1 MQPTEHSSAMLDNAA
16 SILSKGGLVAF
27 PTETVYGLGADA
39 RNPRALLRIFQA
51 KGRPVDHPLIV
62 HIAKASEIKSW
73 ATDIPDIAWQLAE
86 KFWPGPLT
94 LILKRQLNV
103 SDLVTGRQDTVGLR
117 MPAHP
122 LALALL
128 ERFGSGI
135 AAPSA
140 NRYGRVSPTTA
151 EHVAMELGDSVDL
164 ILDGGACSVGL
175 ESTILDLSSAMPQL
189 LRPGAVTR
197 SDLLPFLGQ
206 LASVPKIDSP
216 RVSGSTPSHYAPFT
230 PVQLIEKTA
239 VQALL
244 HSLIAKGK
252 AVAVLAIDS
261 VTNESDSKASI
272 LRMPADARNYAQAL
286 YAQLRVADALACQV
300 LLIEQPPESE
310 QWDAV
315 RDRLTRAA
323 HGSKFID
330 SQNP

>member
-1 MQPTEHSSAMLDNAA
+1 MLDTAA
-16 SILSKGGLVAF
+16 SILTKGGLVAF

-39 RNPRALLRIFQA
+39 RNPQALLRVFEA

-62 HIAKASEIKSW
+62 HIAKASDIKSW
-73 ATDIPDIAWQLAE
+73 AEDIPDLAWQLTE
-86 KFWPGPLT
+86 QFWPGPLT
-94 LILKRQLNV
+94 LILKRQAHV
-103 SDLVTGRQDTVGLR
+103 SNLVTGGQDTVGLR

-151 EHVAMELGDSVDL
+151 EHVKTELGDSIDL
-164 ILDGGACSVGL
+164 VLDGGACSVGL
-175 ESTILDLSSAMPQL
+175 ESTILDLSSAKPQL

-197 SDLLPFLGQ
+197 NDLSPFLGQ
-206 LASVPKIDSP
+206 LAPRPEVDSP
-216 RVSGSTPSHYAPFT
+216 RVSGSTPSHYAPVT
-230 PVQLIEKTA
+230 PVQLMEKTA
-239 VQALL
+239 MQALL
-244 HSLIAKGK
+244 RSLIAEGK
-252 AVAVLAIDS
+252 AVAVLAMHS
-261 VTNESDSKASI
+261 VTSEPASNASI
-272 LRMPADARNYAQAL
+272 LRMPTDAKKYAQAL
-286 YAQLRVADALACQV
+286 YAQLRIADALACQI

-323 HGSKFID
+323 HGSKYID
-330 SQNP
+330 FQNP